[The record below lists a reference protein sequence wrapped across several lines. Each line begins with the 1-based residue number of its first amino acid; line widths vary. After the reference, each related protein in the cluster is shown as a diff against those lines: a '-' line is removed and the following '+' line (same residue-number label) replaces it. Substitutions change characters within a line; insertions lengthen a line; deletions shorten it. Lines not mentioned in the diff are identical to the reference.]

1 MDTGLDFLKSA
12 SKQVVDKIGDF
23 LGNKIAEA
31 VTSLYINKIV
41 KTEPVVEIIVLTEK
55 NRRNIKQ
62 IKTSIIKIEHYE
74 ISKQLND

>member
-31 VTSLYINKIV
+31 VTSFYINKIV